1 MSEEEENVENNE
13 PPKLEDDPLEGDKE
27 PKPDPI
33 ENRNNTRELIKGGL
47 SQISK
52 TANGSGYA
60 YVNLSLV
67 EKEIIDLYDLMPNYP
82 HLRYLNISNNK
93 IKDLNGLK
101 SLNFLIFLNASGNQ
115 ITDIDFLNEKGCL
128 NYLQLV
134 ILSNNKIK
142 KLTPIQVPK
151 LRKLNLNS
159 NRLEDLTEFKGHF
172 ALEILEIRKNRLKS
186 LEGLKDLHN
195 LLELYAAE
203 NYLTSFKELKNL
215 PQLKKLH
222 LRSNQLV
229 NLDFELPE
237 LPHLYHLNIRENK
250 IADLKGI
257 INLMKYSTLLS
268 LTMHQNP
275 AIDEVGD
282 GAKKEVL
289 MILGYLNRVNKEDVV
304 KEDRDDA
311 KNELKERKRVE
322 EEKRKEA
329 EEEEKQRIEK
339 ELEEQE
345 ERRKE
350 EEANAAANEENAKER
365 GEGEGG
371 EKMEGVEGEG
381 LGIGEEEENEEEH
394 EQEAE

>member
-1 MSEEEENVENNE
+1 MSDEEENQDLKE
-13 PPKLEDDPLEGDKE
+13 PPKIEDDPIEEDKD
-27 PKPDPI
+27 PKPDPM
-33 ENRNNTRELIKGGL
+33 EDRNKTRELIKNGL

-60 YVNLSLV
+60 YVNLSLI
-67 EKEIIDLYDLMPNYP
+67 EKEISNVYDLMPNYP

-93 IKDLNGLK
+93 IKDLSGLK

-115 ITDIDFLNEKGCL
+115 IADLEFLNERGTL

-134 ILSNNKIK
+134 ILSNNRIK

-151 LRKLNLNS
+151 LRKLNLNG
-159 NRLEDLTEFKGHF
+159 NRLEDLSEFKGHHT
-172 ALEILEIRKNRLKS
+172 LEVLEIRKNRLKS

-195 LLELYAAE
+195 LIELYAAE
-203 NYLTSFKELKNL
+203 NYLTSFKELRNL

-222 LRSNQLV
+222 LRENQLESL
-229 NLDFELPE
+229 NFELPE
-237 LPHLYHLNIRENK
+237 LPHLYHLNIRANK
-250 IADLKGI
+250 ISDLKSI
-257 INLMKYSTLLS
+257 LNLKKYATMLS

-282 GAKKEVL
+282 GAKREII
-289 MILGYLNRVNKEDVV
+289 MILGYLNRVNKEEIT

-311 KNELKERKRVE
+311 KNELKERKRIE
-322 EEKRKEA
+322 EEKKKEA
-329 EEEEKQRIEK
+329 EEEERQRIQK

-350 EEANAAANEENAKER
+350 EEANAAANVKEVVEEQKEK
-365 GEGEGG
+365 EGE
-371 EKMEGVEGEG
+371 V
-381 LGIGEEEENEEEH
+381 
-394 EQEAE
+394 QETE